1 MWEAEIKRLFYECFF
16 IYLFL
21 VEADQELEKSAESRG
36 LSDEDMKNEKPSE
49 IIDTLEKGFSAIAT
63 VLTDGVDT

>member
-1 MWEAEIKRLFYECFF
+1 MWEVEAKCVFNVC
-16 IYLFL
+16 YLFL

-36 LSDEDMKNEKPSE
+36 LNDEDIKNEKPSE
-49 IIDTLEKGFSAIAT
+49 IIETIEKGLSAIAT

>member
-1 MWEAEIKRLFYECFF
+1 MSVFF